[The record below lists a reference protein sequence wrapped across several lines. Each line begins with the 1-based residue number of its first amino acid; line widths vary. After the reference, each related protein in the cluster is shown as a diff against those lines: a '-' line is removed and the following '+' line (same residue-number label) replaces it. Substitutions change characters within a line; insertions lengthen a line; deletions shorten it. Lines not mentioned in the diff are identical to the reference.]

1 MPSAISS
8 YDLLPS
14 DAHNGVDDS
23 NNDSNSVKSNAQPT
37 GRFANFLAQLSS
49 LYHSNVG
56 LLLIVTS
63 QAFLALVNVAV
74 KKLNTIDPPVPTF
87 ELIFI
92 RMAIT
97 YLFSVIYMKYSG
109 VESPFLGPK
118 GVRFLL
124 MFRGFSGFFGVFGIY
139 FSLKYLTLSDATVLT
154 FLSPLCTAVAGALFL
169 REAVGRKEI
178 FAGLFSLIGVICI
191 ARPTSLFGHDHI
203 PSTNGTHVLLN
214 STASPSVLDYGTR
227 VANITT
233 FSNGTSNGLHV
244 TLAPTATPTQR
255 LIAVGVSLLGVLG
268 SAGAYTSIRAIG
280 KRAHALHSMVA
291 FSGYSVIVSAIGL
304 AITHTPI
311 VVPTS
316 PIWLLLLL
324 EIGVFGFCAQI
335 FLTLGLQRETASRGT
350 LAIYTLIV
358 FTSLLDRIFF
368 HSVPSLL
375 SVLGTLIIV
384 GSALWVVVTKNDQ
397 NQSAQPNKEVDSGL
411 SEGESGEEEILLKNV
426 EEARGEG
433 ASNSDPEDDEV
444 IEVIENET
452 GKSRLED

>member
-23 NNDSNSVKSNAQPT
+23 NNDSNSVKSNAQRT

-97 YLFSVIYMKYSG
+97 YLFSVIYMY
-109 VESPFLGPK
+109 VCLVILESPFLGPK

-191 ARPTSLFGHDHI
+191 ARPTSLFGHHI
-203 PSTNGTHVLLN
+203 PT
-214 STASPSVLDYGTR
+214 
-227 VANITT
+227 NITT

-316 PIWLLLLL
+316 PVWLLLLL

-397 NQSAQPNKEVDSGL
+397 NQSAQPNKEVDSGR

>member
-1 MPSAISS
+1 M
-8 YDLLPS
+8 
-14 DAHNGVDDS
+14 
-23 NNDSNSVKSNAQPT
+23 KSNANHWQIFVT
-37 GRFANFLAQLSS
+37 SWSRIST
-49 LYHSNVG
+49 LYNRNVG
-56 LLLIVTS
+56 LLLIVTA

-97 YLFSVIYMKYSG
+97 YLFSVIYMKYTG

-169 REAVGRKEI
+169 GEKVGKKEI
-178 FAGLFSLIGVICI
+178 FAGVFSLIGVIFI
-191 ARPTSLFGHDHI
+191 ARPTSLF
-203 PSTNGTHVLLN
+203 
-214 STASPSVLDYGTR
+214 
-227 VANITT
+227 ANITT
-233 FSNGTSNGLHV
+233 FHNSTLTDLHISM
-244 TLAPTATPTQR
+244 APSATPTQR

-268 SAGAYTSIRAIG
+268 STGAYTSIRAIG

-304 AITHTPI
+304 AITHTPV

-368 HSVPSLL
+368 HSAPSLL

-384 GSALWVVVTKNDQ
+384 GSALWVVITKNNQ
-397 NQSAQPNKEVDSGL
+397 NQNTQPAKEEVGSDL
-411 SEGESGEEEILLKNV
+411 AEGESGEEEILLKNV

-433 ASNSDPEDDEV
+433 TSNSVPDSDEDSEV
-444 IEVIENET
+444 PNQD
-452 GKSRLED
+452 GKPTLSEK

>member
-23 NNDSNSVKSNAQPT
+23 NNDSNSVKSNAQRT

-191 ARPTSLFGHDHI
+191 ARPTSLFGHHI
-203 PSTNGTHVLLN
+203 PT
-214 STASPSVLDYGTR
+214 
-227 VANITT
+227 NITT

-316 PIWLLLLL
+316 PVWLLLLL

-411 SEGESGEEEILLKNV
+411 SEGESGEEEILLKNL

>member
-1 MPSAISS
+1 MPSLTSNYA
-8 YDLLPS
+8 LLPS
-14 DAHNGVDDS
+14 DANNDDNDDS
-23 NNDSNSVKSNAQPT
+23 NLMKSNANHWQIFVT
-37 GRFANFLAQLSS
+37 SWSRIST
-49 LYHSNVG
+49 LYNRNVG
-56 LLLIVTS
+56 LLLIVTA

-97 YLFSVIYMKYSG
+97 YLFSVIYMKYTG

-169 REAVGRKEI
+169 GEKVGKKEI
-178 FAGLFSLIGVICI
+178 FAGVFSLIGVIFI
-191 ARPTSLFGHDHI
+191 ARPTSLFGHHV
-203 PSTNGTHVLLN
+203 PSINGTMIMMSSNASTTSLLE
-214 STASPSVLDYGTR
+214 PGTR

-233 FSNGTSNGLHV
+233 FHNSTLTDLHV
-244 TLAPTATPTQR
+244 SMAPSATPTQR

-268 SAGAYTSIRAIG
+268 STGAYTSIRAIG

-304 AITHTPI
+304 AITHTPV

-368 HSVPSLL
+368 HSAPSLL

-384 GSALWVVVTKNDQ
+384 GSALWVVITKNNQ
-397 NQSAQPNKEVDSGL
+397 NQNTQSAKEEAGSDL
-411 SEGESGEEEILLKNV
+411 ADGESGEEEILLKNV

-433 ASNSDPEDDEV
+433 TSNSVPDSDEDSEV
-444 IEVIENET
+444 PNQD
-452 GKSRLED
+452 GKPTLSEK